1 MASNGEYIEV
11 LSSSAIADVQ
21 KINKEITKLVTNV
34 NTANGAFKGLK
45 VPSEFKNSISQLNSV
60 LKQSNALLR
69 AQVQLQASL
78 ANSANNYTDATKN
91 STQAIVQN
99 ERAERERIKT
109 ERERLRY
116 SEDQRR
122 VDERKARAAQVLGGA
137 YLELSRKEREAAR
150 NVQDLIA
157 RGRTA
162 EQTQRQYNRELR
174 TAQKDFEGLNR
185 RVLMADRAVGRF
197 NRNVGNYPNQA
208 VAGLRDLM
216 GAFGVVGGATAFAA
230 ITRNIFE
237 TTKELQSLDLALN
250 QVLGSTDKAAQAQ
263 SFLTRIS
270 EAYGIEIT
278 GLTRSYTQFYAA
290 AQNAI
295 DANLINATQIE
306 EIFESVSKAS
316 GAMGLS
322 AEQQQGAFLALQQM
336 ISKGTIQAEEIR
348 GQLAERLPGAFGIL
362 AKSMGVTEIELN
374 KLLKDGKVLA
384 AEVLPAFAK
393 QLEIAYGVEN
403 LDRVRSLAAETSRLK
418 NEWTDFVRV
427 ISEGDSAISKFFN
440 GFLSE
445 LKETLKFYKELA
457 MSDEQKLDKTQEAA
471 YKSKLDYLKKLTA
484 AQQELQAIELSRVN
498 AATITMYEQE
508 NRELRKGNEELEKRI
523 ENLRLDAPRE
533 SAGAI
538 ASLTDQY
545 NRNTQTMRG
554 NSSMIAVLTG
564 QLQAAGDILR
574 EEEKIVK
581 SSTETSAKKHKADI
595 DYLKEV
601 FELRKQNTENLI
613 AEEERIME
621 NEEKNYDVRLEAA
634 ENYYALKENL
644 LEAEMQEQ
652 IRINNLEAKNQ
663 TEIYRNAIA
672 AGEATAE
679 NLNQIEYK
687 RFQKE
692 QTILAEHLGK
702 KNELTIE
709 SAKKLKGVLDAIED
723 QRKVN
728 TVDEK
733 QLDDIRQLNMELA
746 NVSTGTSYAKFKE
759 LEERKTAIV
768 EDATEERIRIELRR
782 TQAQIEALN
791 QDELN
796 SKAYQD
802 LRNKEIKLQTDLAT
816 AEQERLEKSVELTKE
831 LKTATDEYIKSI
843 SSGALSDFGMGSL
856 ATFFDGTFDKL
867 MAGADTLEEKFAVAF
882 TAISEVAQEA
892 FAFINQ
898 ASAASFQ
905 AQYADLDQRQQI
917 ALKYAGESQAAQ
929 EEVNKQYEERRKE
942 LKRKELQAQKEQAI
956 FNAIINTA
964 QGVTAALAQANIP
977 LSIIIGALGA
987 AQIAFIAGQ
996 QIPAYKMGT
1005 DNHGGGLM
1013 MVNDASG
1020 SNYREM
1026 VQTPDGQSF
1035 IPQDRNVIMN
1045 APKGTRVLT
1054 ADKTMRE
1061 LNEMLM
1067 TNDIAP
1073 FADVLTR
1080 DRFGGV
1086 VINQSGGG
1094 ITKDEMAQLMSKYQN
1109 KETLHF
1115 SLDRRGIN
1123 TYWKGKDSINKET
1136 ANSVKIKR

>member
-1 MASNGEYIEV
+1 MAGNGEYIEV

-78 ANSANNYTDATKN
+78 ASSTNNYTNATKN
-91 STQAIVQN
+91 NTQASIQN
-99 ERAERERIKT
+99 ERIERERIKT
-109 ERERLRY
+109 DRERLRY

-137 YLELSRKEREAAR
+137 YLELSRREREAAR

-157 RGRTA
+157 RGKTA

-174 TAQKDFEGLNR
+174 IAQRDFEGLNR
-185 RVLMADRAVGRF
+185 RVLLADRAVGRF
-197 NRNVGNYPNQA
+197 NRNVGNYPTRAANS
-208 VAGLRDLM
+208 LRDLL
-216 GAFGVVGGATAFAA
+216 GAFGVIGGVTAFAA
-230 ITRNIFE
+230 ISRDIFNTTR
-237 TTKELQSLDLALN
+237 ELQSLDLALT
-250 QVLGSTDKAAQAQ
+250 QVLGSTEKAAQAQ
-263 SFLTRIS
+263 SFLSRIS
-270 EAYGIEIT
+270 DAYGIEIK

-295 DANLINATQIE
+295 DANLITATQIE
-306 EIFESVSKAS
+306 QIFESVSKAS

-336 ISKGTIQAEEIR
+336 ISKGTVQAEEIR

-362 AKSMGVTEIELN
+362 ARSMGVTEIELN

-393 QLEIAYGVEN
+393 ELEKAYGVDN
-403 LDRVRSLAAETSRLK
+403 LERVESLAASTSRLS
-418 NEWTDFVRV
+418 NAWTELIREMN
-427 ISEGDSAISKFFN
+427 SGEGIVSKFFI
-440 GFLSE
+440 
-445 LKETLKFYKELA
+445 A
-457 MSDEQKLDKTQEAA
+457 MVDGA
-471 YKSKLDYLKKLTA
+471 
-484 AQQELQAIELSRVN
+484 
-498 AATITMYEQE
+498 
-508 NRELRKGNEELEKRI
+508 
-523 ENLRLDAPRE
+523 
-533 SAGAI
+533 AGAI
-538 ASLTDQY
+538 KAIGDLGKSRDKLLKDKGDDAFSRGENNALSFIKTSAEESKQSLEDWAE
-545 NRNTQTMRG
+545 
-554 NSSMIAVLTG
+554 AVKNKVVPQIKHYENELLTA
-564 QLQAAGDILR
+564 QN
-574 EEEKIVK
+574 VFK
-581 SSTETSAKKHKADI
+581 SSDDAVWKFFDPNQWRLHNKSKKDIEKFTELLAYAKGELAAVNKIMNPEKEPTKTGGDTPKPKRQKADI

-601 FELRKQNTENLI
+601 YELRKQNTENLI
-613 AEEERIME
+613 DEEERIMN
-621 NEEKNYDVRLEAA
+621 NEEKNYEIRLEAA
-634 ENYYALKENL
+634 ENYYFQKEAL
-644 LEAEMQEQ
+644 LELEKQEQ
-652 IRINNLEAKNQ
+652 IR
-663 TEIYRNAIA
+663 
-672 AGEATAE
+672 
-679 NLNQIEYK
+679 LNDLALK
-687 RFQKE
+687 TQKE
-692 QTILAEHLGK
+692 QYDLAISEGKATYSNLDELNHQHVLRKEKINAEYEGK
-702 KNELTIE
+702 KTALAIE

-759 LEERKTAIV
+759 LEDRKTAIV
-768 EDATEERIRIELRR
+768 EDATEERIRIELQR
-782 TQAQIEALN
+782 TQAQIEALA

-796 SKAYQD
+796 SQAYQD

-816 AEQERLEKSVELTKE
+816 AEQERLEKSAELTKE

-843 SSGALSDFGMGSL
+843 SSDTLGDFGMGSL

-905 AQYADLDQRQQI
+905 AQYADLEQRQQI

-929 EEVNKQYEERRKE
+929 DEINRQYEERRKE
-942 LKRKELQAQKEQAI
+942 IKRKELQSQKEQAI
-956 FNAIINTA
+956 FNAMINTA

-996 QIPAYKMGT
+996 QIPAYKTGT

-1026 VQTPDGQSF
+1026 VQTPDGNSF
-1035 IPQDRNVIMN
+1035 IPQGRNVLMN
-1045 APKGTRVLT
+1045 APKGTKVLT

-1073 FADVLTR
+1073 FADVLMR

-1094 ITKDEMAQLMSKYQN
+1094 ITKDEMAQLLSKYQN
-1109 KETLHF
+1109 KETVSIIMNENGFEKHIRKGNAVTKLLNN
-1115 SLDRRGIN
+1115 SLR
-1123 TYWKGKDSINKET
+1123 
-1136 ANSVKIKR
+1136 IKR